1 MLEPAVSKVPNS
13 KPDSYNQILKST
25 SIIGGAAGVNLLLG
39 MVRVKFAAV
48 LIGPVGVGLVG
59 TYQAI
64 LGMVG
69 TVAGL
74 GIQQSAVRDIAAA
87 VGREDDEAIGRAILS
102 LRRTC
107 WLTGLIGAIVMAALA
122 APLSQYTFDS
132 PDYAFDIALL
142 GPIILFANIQG
153 GQSALLQGMR
163 RIGDLARLNVIGS
176 VGGTV
181 IAVALYAWLG
191 VRGIMPSL
199 LLIAFIQLMVT
210 WYFSRKV
217 DVPQV
222 TMSWKES
229 FQAAN
234 GMVRLGLVFMWSG
247 LMVAL
252 VAYLTRAWISQDFD
266 LLAVGIFTAAF
277 SLSGMFINFILG
289 AMGADYY
296 PRLTEVAHDH
306 AAMSRLV
313 NEQTEI
319 GLLLAVPGLLATLTL
334 APWIIRVFYTGEFLP
349 AAELLQWFILGCL
362 GRVISWPLGFVMLA
376 LAKSRWF
383 FLTETTFN
391 LLHLGMVWLGL
402 VTLGVEGVAVAF
414 FCLYVLHIAA
424 VYGVARHLIGF
435 VWSSATTRLLV
446 VILPIVALAFL
457 AARLLPLPFST
468 GIGMIGTI
476 VVSLM
481 CLRGLVQRL
490 GNDNKIVQMGF
501 LVPGV
506 RWVCNL

>member
-1 MLEPAVSKVPNS
+1 
-13 KPDSYNQILKST
+13 
-25 SIIGGAAGVNLLLG
+25 
-39 MVRVKFAAV
+39 
-48 LIGPVGVGLVG
+48 
-59 TYQAI
+59 
-64 LGMVG
+64 
-69 TVAGL
+69 
-74 GIQQSAVRDIAAA
+74 
-87 VGREDDEAIGRAILS
+87 
-102 LRRTC
+102 
-107 WLTGLIGAIVMAALA
+107 
-122 APLSQYTFDS
+122 
-132 PDYAFDIALL
+132 
-142 GPIILFANIQG
+142 
-153 GQSALLQGMR
+153 
-163 RIGDLARLNVIGS
+163 
-176 VGGTV
+176 
-181 IAVALYAWLG
+181 
-191 VRGIMPSL
+191 
-199 LLIAFIQLMVT
+199 
-210 WYFSRKV
+210 
-217 DVPQV
+217 
-222 TMSWKES
+222 
-229 FQAAN
+229 
-234 GMVRLGLVFMWSG
+234 
-247 LMVAL
+247 MVAL

>member
-1 MLEPAVSKVPNS
+1 VSDT

-25 SIIGGAAGVNLLLG
+25 SIIGGAAGISLLLG
-39 MVRVKFAAV
+39 MVRMKFAAV

-64 LGMVG
+64 QGMVG

-87 VGREDDEAIGRAILS
+87 VGREDDEAIGRTILS
-102 LRRTC
+102 LRRVC
-107 WLTGLIGAIVMAALA
+107 WLTGLIGAIVMAGLA
-122 APLSQYTFDS
+122 IPLSQYTFDS
-132 PDYAFDIALL
+132 SEYALDIALL

-163 RIGDLARLNVIGS
+163 RIGDLARLNVIGAV
-176 VGGTV
+176 VGTGVT
-181 IAVALYAWLG
+181 VALYAWLG
-191 VRGIMPSL
+191 MRGIIPSL
-199 LLIAFIQLMVT
+199 LLIALIQLIAT

-217 DVPQV
+217 KVPPIS
-222 TMSWKES
+222 MSWNES
-229 FQAAN
+229 ILAAN
-234 GMVRLGLVFMWSG
+234 GMVRLGLVFMWNG
-247 LMVAL
+247 LMLAL

-277 SLSGMFINFILG
+277 SLSGVFINFILG

-296 PRLTEVAHDH
+296 PRLTEVSHDH
-306 AAMSRLV
+306 RAMRRLV

-334 APWIIRVFYTGEFLP
+334 APWIIRLFYTGEFLP

-391 LLHLGMVWLGL
+391 LLHLGMVWVGL
-402 VTLGVEGVAVAF
+402 MIWGVEGVAVAF
-414 FCLYVLHIAA
+414 FCLYVFYIGA
-424 VYGVARHLIGF
+424 VYSVAHHLIGF
-435 VWSSATTRLLV
+435 VWSSGTTRLLI
-446 VILPIVALAFL
+446 VILPIVTLAFIST
-457 AARLLPLPFST
+457 RLLPLSFST
-468 GIGMIGTI
+468 GIGIIGTI

-490 GNDNKIVQMGF
+490 GNDNRIVQMGF

-506 RWVCNL
+506 RWVCEV